1 MTEANVNYLRVR
13 RTPDF
18 QNHFNNIP
26 KIESAPNLLNW
37 DEIKTDISSPI
48 ENRNKNNIFLNEN
61 DMNKE
66 NIERE
71 KNENNSISKLNIN
84 ENNIKNINNDKDIIK
99 KSYDNSCFKINII
112 NNKKKKK
119 KEKIILQ
126 ILVKKITIIHRVK
139 IYIAL
144 IIKTKITQIL
154 KITTAK
160 KTK

>member
-66 NIERE
+66 NIEIA
-71 KNENNSISKLNIN
+71 KNENNSI
-84 ENNIKNINNDKDIIK
+84 
-99 KSYDNSCFKINII
+99 F
-112 NNKKKKK
+112 
-119 KEKIILQ
+119 
-126 ILVKKITIIHRVK
+126 
-139 IYIAL
+139 
-144 IIKTKITQIL
+144 
-154 KITTAK
+154 
-160 KTK
+160 